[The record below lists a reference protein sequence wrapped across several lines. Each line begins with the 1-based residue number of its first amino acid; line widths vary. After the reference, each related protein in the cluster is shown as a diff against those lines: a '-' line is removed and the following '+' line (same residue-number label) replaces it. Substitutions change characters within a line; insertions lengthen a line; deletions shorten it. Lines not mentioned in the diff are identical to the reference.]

1 MNVIPNE
8 VMSFPVM
15 QCHSERSRGFSRPLD
30 YARGDIFLCHTEDI
44 IKPYKKI
51 VFIKYCKF
59 IYIIFFKIQ
68 LNYCDFFSIFFRSNN
83 GIQNVICQ
91 IVDVSDSDEF
101 MLLFSEHTGSCS
113 S

>member
-30 YARGDIFLCHTEDI
+30 YPRGDIFLCHTEDI

-51 VFIKYCKF
+51 VFIK
-59 IYIIFFKIQ
+59 
-68 LNYCDFFSIFFRSNN
+68 
-83 GIQNVICQ
+83 
-91 IVDVSDSDEF
+91 
-101 MLLFSEHTGSCS
+101 
-113 S
+113 